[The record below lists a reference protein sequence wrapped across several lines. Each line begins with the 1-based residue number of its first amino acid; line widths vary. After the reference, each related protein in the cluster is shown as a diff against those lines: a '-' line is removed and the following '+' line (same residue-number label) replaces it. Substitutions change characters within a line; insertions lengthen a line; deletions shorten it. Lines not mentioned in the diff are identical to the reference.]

1 MSRGLYRANLPLTS
15 IAGRGLLRL
24 TAAAAL
30 LAIAT
35 QAVADTAPSGAA
47 LSPVGVWITVDDT
60 THKPKA
66 LIEITQLP
74 DGKLSGKLLTGVGKD
89 HKPNKRCTA
98 CTDERKGQLLQGM
111 NIIRD
116 LTLNGDIWE
125 NGKILDPENGKEYHA
140 RMNLTDEGQKL
151 VVRGYIGIP
160 LIGRSQ
166 TWLRDPHPEAARAAA
181 AADAQA
187 NDLSDKQTETQ

>member
-1 MSRGLYRANLPLTS
+1 MIRAPYQAHLPPTS
-15 IAGRGLLRL
+15 FAGRGLLTL
-24 TAAAAL
+24 TVAAAL
-30 LAIAT
+30 LTIAA
-35 QAVADTAPSGAA
+35 QACADTASSDAA
-47 LSPVGVWITVDDT
+47 LSPVGVWITVDDS

-66 LIEITQLP
+66 LIDIKQLP
-74 DGKLSGKLLTGVGKD
+74 NGALSGNLLTGLGSD
-89 HKPNKRCTA
+89 HKPTKRCTA
-98 CTDERKGQLLQGM
+98 CTDDRKGQLLQGM
-111 NIIRD
+111 NIIRNM
-116 LTLNGDIWE
+116 TQNGDYWE
-125 NGKILDPENGKEYHA
+125 NGTILDPENGKEYHV

-187 NDLSDKQTETQ
+187 NAQANMETTAQ

>member
-1 MSRGLYRANLPLTS
+1 MIGVPYKASSPSRSVT
-15 IAGRGLLRL
+15 GRGLLTL
-24 TAAAAL
+24 TMAVTL
-30 LAIAT
+30 LTNAVHAIADTT
-35 QAVADTAPSGAA
+35 QANAA
-47 LSPVGVWITVDDT
+47 SSPEGVWITVDDT

-66 LIEITQLP
+66 LIDIRILP
-74 DGKLSGKLLTGVGKD
+74 NGALSGKLLTGLGSD
-89 HKPNKRCTA
+89 HKPTKRCTA

-116 LTLNGDIWE
+116 LTRNGDYWE
-125 NGKILDPENGKEYHA
+125 NGTILDPENGKEYHV
-140 RMNLTDEGQKL
+140 RMNLADEGQKL

-181 AADAQA
+181 AADTEANARANMQTDAQ
-187 NDLSDKQTETQ
+187 

>member
-1 MSRGLYRANLPLTS
+1 MLTLS
-15 IAGRGLLRL
+15 L
-24 TAAAAL
+24 AAAL
-30 LAIAT
+30 LTTAA
-35 QAVADTAPSGAA
+35 QAVAQTAPSDAA

-66 LIEITQLP
+66 LIDITQLP
-74 DGKLSGKLLTGVGKD
+74 DGKLSGKLLTGLGED
-89 HKPNKRCTA
+89 HKPHKRCTA

-116 LTLNGDIWE
+116 LTRNGDMWE

-166 TWLRDPHPEAARAAA
+166 TWLREPHPDAARAAA
-181 AADAQA
+181 AADAQVNA
-187 NDLSDKQTETQ
+187 QGNMQTETQ

>member
-1 MSRGLYRANLPLTS
+1 MIRAPYKANLPPTS
-15 IAGRGLLRL
+15 LSGRGLLTL
-24 TAAAAL
+24 TVAAAL
-30 LAIAT
+30 LTTAA
-35 QAVADTAPSGAA
+35 QAVADTGISDAA

-74 DGKLSGKLLTGVGKD
+74 TGELSGRLLTGLGED

-111 NIIRD
+111 HIIRN
-116 LTLNGDIWE
+116 LTRNGDIWE

-166 TWLRDPHPEAARAAA
+166 IWLRDPHPEAARAAA

-187 NDLSDKQTETQ
+187 NVQAETQ